1 MTGRHDEPAAAEPL
15 RDDLCAWYGTPPWT
29 RPVQPVDRPAT
40 DADTSAGDPADGE
53 DYGPD
58 AGPDNL
64 LSF

>member
-40 DADTSAGDPADGE
+40 GPVDTSAGDPA
-53 DYGPD
+53 
-58 AGPDNL
+58 AGTTTADDIL
-64 LSF
+64 LPF